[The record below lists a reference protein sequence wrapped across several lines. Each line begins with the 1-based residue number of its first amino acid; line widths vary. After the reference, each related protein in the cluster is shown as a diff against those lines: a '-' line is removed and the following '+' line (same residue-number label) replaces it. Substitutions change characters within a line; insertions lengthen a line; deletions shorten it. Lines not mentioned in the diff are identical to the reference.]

1 MNEVYQHLERVKVIY
16 FGIKVLPTS
25 RTSGSISRHYHDTAR
40 ERGGRACE
48 CQGRGPKTVCL
59 TFSDV
64 FLFQLLNRLPFNY
77 SHKRGDNTILPTAI
91 NRRRRADG
99 GGAREQVRFKTHTC
113 V

>member
-1 MNEVYQHLERVKVIY
+1 MTLRALAPLRVQV
-16 FGIKVLPTS
+16 GV
-25 RTSGSISRHYHDTAR
+25 G
-40 ERGGRACE
+40 ACE

-77 SHKRGDNTILPTAI
+77 SHKRGDNAILPTAI

-99 GGAREQVRFKTHTC
+99 GARTGAIRS
-113 V
+113 